1 MTPEKQVSPV
11 IRISQGE
18 RDASARATHLEAATR
33 KFLVTTNERKQM
45 STKTNF
51 KRIAL
56 VAVASLGLSLI
67 SAAPSQAVVSTP
79 TITGVAAGS
88 GGLTINSKADSL
100 TAATFT
106 VQTFMNTIGDSLTVT
121 VSPANTNA
129 ESTTVLALL
138 YLTDTGFAGTQVDT
152 SAAYNGNGST
162 ANIAGNQRLV
172 SSVVNKTDTVG
183 VTSGVSSGLYI
194 ISVDTNVVSTGVANA
209 KASFSLQL
217 DSGYAAVAPGTY
229 SYTVDIRSYDAGV
242 ATARSVTQTISI
254 VVSRTTA
261 EAASLSPTVSSS
273 TSYVVMGDGTTN
285 LGDVS
290 DTSATTTDSAISV
303 VATAATT
310 DHAVLRVRLRNA
322 SSGNAQESVTAV
334 ITAGRIGD
342 GTTMGRSVTLP
353 YTSTDVTAGYK
364 DLVVEA
370 DGTAGTATITVSTPS
385 VTFATKTINFYSAAP
400 KAYVVTTATPLLRV
414 GSNADAVRVTATDA
428 NGLPWTGTLYVYA
441 TEAADVLIAG
451 TTRATGTTC
460 AYDSDDKRHEC
471 SITGTSVG
479 TAKLTIS
486 NYATAALAT
495 AAANGAEVTG
505 TATVVVSSA
514 VPATVKI
521 EFDKATYAP
530 SERARIYVTPLDS
543 SGKAMQVATY
553 TNLFA
558 SGGISTA
565 SGLVF
570 AGSTTTADSLTAVTI
585 TTKANSSAA
594 TGARAGSMEYTVF
607 MPAAGGTVTLSATG
621 GSGLPL
627 AGRVAVTASATVT
640 DSGAAALAAVNA
652 LATTVASLKTLIT
665 TLTNLVLK
673 IQKKVKA

>member
-18 RDASARATHLEAATR
+18 RDVSARATHLEAATR

-56 VAVASLGLSLI
+56 VAVASLGLGLI

-152 SAAYNGNGST
+152 SAAYNGNGAA
-162 ANIAGNQRLV
+162 ANIVGNQRLV
-172 SSVVNKTDTVG
+172 SAVVNKTDTVG

-194 ISVDTNVVSTGVANA
+194 MSVDTNVVSTGVANV

-342 GTTMGRSVTLP
+342 NTTMGRSVTLP
-353 YTSTDVTAGYK
+353 YTSADVTAGYK

-385 VTFATKTINFYSAAP
+385 VTFATKTINFYSVAP

-441 TEAADVLIAG
+441 TDDVLIAG

-514 VPATVKI
+514 VPASVKI

-558 SGGISTA
+558 TGGISTA
-565 SGLVF
+565 SGLTF

-585 TTKANSSAA
+585 TTKANSSS
-594 TGARAGSMEYTVF
+594 TSGARAGSMEYTVF